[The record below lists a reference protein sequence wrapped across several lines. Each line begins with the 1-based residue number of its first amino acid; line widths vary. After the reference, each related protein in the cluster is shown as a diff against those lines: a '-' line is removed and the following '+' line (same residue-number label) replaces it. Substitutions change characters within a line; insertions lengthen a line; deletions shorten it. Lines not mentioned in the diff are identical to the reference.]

1 MEKYVGILKIE
12 IHVPNGILQRVLTRF
27 SSEKSY
33 LEKWQKMYPE
43 SKLLILQN
51 TEEFE
56 EFFESFEDYTP
67 VTKQEYE
74 ETQRVQKLYEK
85 LMKY

>member
-12 IHVPNGILQRVLTRF
+12 IHVPGGILQRVVTKF
-27 SSEKSY
+27 ASEKVY
-33 LEKWQKMYPE
+33 LEKWHKMYPE

-51 TEEFE
+51 TDELEK
-56 EFFESFEDYTP
+56 FFESFEDYTP

-74 ETQRVQKLYEK
+74 KAQKCYKE
-85 LMKY
+85 LMQE